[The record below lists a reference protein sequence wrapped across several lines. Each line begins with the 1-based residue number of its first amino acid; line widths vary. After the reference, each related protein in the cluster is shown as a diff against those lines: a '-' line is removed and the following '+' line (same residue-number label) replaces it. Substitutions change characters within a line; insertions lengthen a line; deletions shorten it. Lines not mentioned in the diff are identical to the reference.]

1 MAVELIVY
9 ANPMQT
15 GLFSNGITPVG
26 IHNPYIPRFKSYFT
40 VKPMSENEKKLD
52 VPQEE
57 DPFEMK
63 VRELSQLSKE
73 QLVERLAQYELALDQ
88 MNFEVRY
95 WLQNMFSQVRIVKR
109 NYTPIFGTLIGLVME
124 PKLYI
129 VYAYEEEVQYDKD
142 HDIAERKIVRIPA
155 GSTVYVETIQER
167 KEIPKKTPS
176 YGYGNV

>member
-1 MAVELIVY
+1 
-9 ANPMQT
+9 
-15 GLFSNGITPVG
+15 
-26 IHNPYIPRFKSYFT
+26 
-40 VKPMSENEKKLD
+40 MSENEKKID

-57 DPFEMK
+57 DPFEIK
-63 VRELSQLSKE
+63 KRELMQLSKE

-124 PKLYI
+124 PKMYV
-129 VYAYEEEVQYDKD
+129 VYAYEEQVRYDKD
-142 HDIAERKIVRIPA
+142 TDLAERKIVRIPA
-155 GSTVYVETIQER
+155 GSTVYVETIQEQM
-167 KEIPKKTPS
+167 EMPKKTPG